1 MVDMMLTA
9 DSRMVPARKIG
20 YIEIPESSSVYVLEN
35 DGINTDIVKDGLKRR
50 GIRAA
55 PSKSKADFIMEVEN
69 HKYMG
74 RGFTTATF
82 PKKPFECYSARERFI
97 IVPTSKDTFDTIIAQ
112 DLDMH
117 SKTGLYRNPDLV
129 LEKEGKYC
137 TGISGIDKVL
147 GGGLS
152 PGEINLMEIG
162 PTTGKAY
169 YLFLQALSSAHATR
183 MMKDPEK
190 NGPNLKILSGGVS
203 VGYVK
208 DQFERLLPK
217 DAIDKC
223 IVTILAD
230 EKKQMVDKSIVDSSN
245 AEGLERT
252 PLCETINRRIAQ
264 QNALDKHIYIDGSI
278 ETIYNKKNSH
288 TLSYIS
294 ELFHMAHS
302 KKYQTMF
309 FGRNQEFLNEVVN
322 TGGVDRDFHLTE
334 LADTGVVGIVDKISR
349 TAPLY
354 LLYFVNDESGYPMTK
369 AVEARKL

>member
-1 MVDMMLTA
+1 MA
-9 DSRMVPARKIG
+9 DDILSSKASPRKIG
-20 YIEIPESSSVYVLEN
+20 YAEIPEGSSVYVRAN
-35 DGINTDIVKDGLKRR
+35 DDVNTEIVKSGLKGR
-50 GIRAA
+50 GIKVS
-55 PSKSKADFIMEVEN
+55 PKSKADFILEVDN
-69 HKYMG
+69 HEYLG

-82 PKKPFECYSARERFI
+82 PKKPFDCYSTREKFI
-97 IVPTSKDTFDTIIAQ
+97 IVPTSEDTFDTIVAQ
-112 DLDMH
+112 DLDMS
-117 SKTGLYRNPDLV
+117 SKTGFYKNPDLV

-152 PGEINLMEIG
+152 QGEINLMEIG

-183 MMKDPEK
+183 MMKNPEK

-217 DAIDKC
+217 DAIEKC

-230 EKKQMVDKSIVDSSN
+230 ERKHMMDKSIIDNSN

-252 PLCETINRRIAQ
+252 PLCETIHRRIEQ
-264 QNALDKHIYIDGSI
+264 QKALDKCIYIDGSI
-278 ETIYNKKNSH
+278 DTIYNRKNSH
-288 TLSYIS
+288 TLGYIS
-294 ELFHMAHS
+294 ELFHKAHS
-302 KKYQTMF
+302 EKYQTMF

-334 LADTGVVGIVDKISR
+334 LADTGVVGIIDTISR

-354 LLYFVNDESGYPMTK
+354 MLHFENDKSGYPITK